1 VTSTVPSR
9 PEFFTTGKKLAGW
22 YAAHPDADEL
32 WIGFWKKGFE
42 RPSVSYGEAVDE
54 ALCNG
59 WIDSVVRR
67 VDEAVYMLRF
77 TPRRP
82 RSNWTASNL
91 RRVEALRAGGRLR
104 SGGEMALAAARRH
117 DG

>member
-1 VTSTVPSR
+1 
-9 PEFFTTGKKLAGW
+9 
-22 YAAHPDADEL
+22 
-32 WIGFWKKGFE
+32 
-42 RPSVSYGEAVDE
+42 
-54 ALCNG
+54 
-59 WIDSVVRR
+59 
-67 VDEAVYMLRF
+67 MLRF